1 MYLIVLYCP
10 KLLKSKQKERKM
22 LEEQIV
28 TVGPVGKH
36 MGLLVIVLAK
46 RKEDLD
52 GDVVTLFI
60 SGREVVS
67 SGVLPHPNEISL
79 IRDKN
84 LVSSVSGQG
93 IGYAWFDI
101 DLSTISSKNDI
112 SIVLSNGD
120 TKKSPV

>member
-1 MYLIVLYCP
+1 
-10 KLLKSKQKERKM
+10 M
-22 LEEQIV
+22 LGEQIV

-67 SGVLPHPNEISL
+67 SGVLPHPNEIEL

-84 LVSSVSGQG
+84 LVSFVSGQG

-101 DLSTISSKNDI
+101 DFSTVSNKSDI
-112 SIVLSNGD
+112 SVVLSNGD
-120 TKKSPV
+120 MKKPPVRICI